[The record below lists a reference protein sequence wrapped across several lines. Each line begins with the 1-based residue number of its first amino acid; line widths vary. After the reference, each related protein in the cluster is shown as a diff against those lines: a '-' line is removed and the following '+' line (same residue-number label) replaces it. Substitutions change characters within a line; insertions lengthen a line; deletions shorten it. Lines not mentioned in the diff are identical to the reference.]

1 MRHSIIRGAIVTVM
15 LLAFSH
21 PALAQTLK
29 GPVSDKPLTEKW
41 APSKWGANDRA
52 GSANYT
58 TDPANVA
65 KALATVKQN
74 KVLTIGKYYH
84 REAPAFGPRL
94 ATRCHGA

>member
-15 LLAFSH
+15 LLAFAH

-29 GPVSDKPLTEKW
+29 GPVSDKPLTENW

-58 TDPANVA
+58 NDPANVA
-65 KALATVKQN
+65 KALGHRQAEQGAHDRQ
-74 KVLTIGKYYH
+74 VL
-84 REAPAFGPRL
+84 PP
-94 ATRCHGA
+94 